1 MEFLTDRIFSEVEKL
16 RTEGPKQ
23 EEVVTAVEA
32 ARRASES
39 QQRTNGYVVAG
50 SWVRM
55 RCGAWFGLRD
65 PEHRVSFCT

>member
-39 QQRTNGYVVAG
+39 QQRTNG
-50 SWVRM
+50 
-55 RCGAWFGLRD
+55 
-65 PEHRVSFCT
+65 